1 MLDTARYSAMYA
13 LILSFITAFMLTY
26 LIIPIIIKVAQERRI
41 FDRPNERSSHLEPT
55 PSLGGIGIFAGTV
68 CAIVLWTPLQTFDA
82 LQYILAAFI
91 LIFLMGVLDDLM
103 PISPVKKFVGQ
114 LLVAIILAYK
124 ANVQI
129 SSFYGVFGV
138 ETLPSLTSFVL
149 SILIIVG
156 IINAFNL
163 IDGVNGLAGSIGL
176 FTCVLLGAWF
186 FAVGLIGLS
195 VVAISLA
202 GAIVAF
208 LKYNFTPARI
218 FMGDTGSLLIGTVCA
233 LLAIKF
239 IESNHII
246 PSRSPYILG
255 GAPAIAIAILILPIY
270 DTLSSFLRRALQ
282 GQSPFKPDKKHIHH
296 QLLRLG
302 FSHTQTTLTLMG
314 INLFFVLT
322 VLPLHTFGTKVLLVL
337 EMGMA
342 VVLYFV
348 LGWLDGRVLAKG
360 K

>member
-1 MLDTARYSAMYA
+1 MLDTARSSAMYA